1 MTLCNFPVGD
11 FYPGRVQSSSEDVG
25 EKGEGLRQESFI
37 CNRECGW
44 LECLLERGFPS
55 SVSVGDCNWH
65 RKDFAVKRMVSTSEW
80 LVQCTDYFNI
90 IL

>member
-1 MTLCNFPVGD
+1 MWEK
-11 FYPGRVQSSSEDVG
+11 R
-25 EKGEGLRQESFI
+25 EKGSGKSLLFVIVRVVGSNV
-37 CNRECGW
+37 CWRE
-44 LECLLERGFPS
+44 GFPS